1 MSANIFYT
9 PILGSSKQVGV
20 VPGLLVADTPE
31 QLDEIVKGGFSNDQQ
46 RLTNFGIAKDCYNGN
61 FQSYLTD
68 WTQGDA
74 TRENSVRFSLIM
86 RRTVDVLSTHLYRKG
101 PKRQIS
107 GHPEA
112 TAILERI
119 YSANNFDTLMQMADR
134 TTFITDAA
142 AIEFIPNDGMDAL
155 SVPVKVR
162 LWDAAEFVPVFSS
175 DDPLVPWAVVTMS
188 VFGDKKVARVFTD
201 ELIYR
206 YSAPIWNN
214 QQTVA
219 TTSTAARDSQN
230 LGFTLDIGFPTENY
244 LGVLPF
250 EFVSYELPRNSFWTG
265 GIGLQLAHM
274 NLHINRRLSDL
285 ADNIIQWRPKGV
297 LRNVKPDWNFPPN
310 QKPGQFTRLDGMSS
324 IESSKGEPIAEFIAP
339 DLTFT
344 QYDWNDISA
353 YSDHMV
359 EMLGVPASTVRMQQQ
374 GGTSGV
380 AIMSEQLPLIER
392 AEARQRIF
400 DYFEQRIA
408 KKCLQVA
415 LSQLQNATP
424 QDEMS
429 AMLIQQ
435 DMMFI
440 SNALMDFDNLFHVVW
455 PIMTKNRPG
464 PERDAHDAFQ
474 LNFQRKSRTE
484 MTAEDE
490 NITLDEALAKTQQT
504 MNLIMQENMMLA
516 QAQMP
521 LMPPPPPE
529 GETGEQ
535 KPDDKGDN

>member
-1 MSANIFYT
+1 MAGNIFYT
-9 PILGSSKQVGV
+9 PILGNSKQIGV
-20 VPGLLVADTPE
+20 VPGLVTADSPE
-31 QLDEIVKGGFSNDQQ
+31 ELETLVKGGFSDDQQ
-46 RLTNFGIAKDCYNGN
+46 RLTNYGIAKDCYNGN
-61 FQSYLTD
+61 FQSYLAD

-74 TRENSVRFSLIM
+74 TRENAARFSLSM

-101 PKRQIS
+101 PKRVIS

-119 YSANNFDTLMQMADR
+119 YSANNFDSLMQMADR

-142 AIEFIPNDGMDAL
+142 AIEFVPNDGPDAL
-155 SVPVKVR
+155 SVPVNVR
-162 LWDAAEFVPVFSS
+162 LWDAAEFVPIFDSQ
-175 DDPLVPWAVVTMS
+175 DPLTPWAVATIS
-188 VFGDKKVARVFTD
+188 VFGRKKVARVFTD
-201 ELIYR
+201 TEISR
-206 YSAPIWNN
+206 YSSPVWNQ
-214 QQTVA
+214 QQTVSTTLTGA
-219 TTSTAARDSQN
+219 TQSQS
-230 LGFTLDIGFPTENY
+230 LGFTLDIDSPVPNY

-285 ADNIIQWRPKGV
+285 ADNITQWRPKGV

-324 IESSKGEPIAEFIAP
+324 IETGNNEPIAEFIAP
-339 DLTFT
+339 DLGFT

-353 YSDHMV
+353 YLDHMV

-392 AEARQRIF
+392 AEARQRTF
-400 DYFEQRIA
+400 EYFEQRIA
-408 KKCLQVA
+408 KKCLTVA
-415 LSQLQNATP
+415 LAQLQNATP

-429 AMLIQQ
+429 AAMIQQ
-435 DMMFI
+435 EMFFI
-440 SNALMDFDNLFHVVW
+440 NNALMNFDEAFHVVW

-464 PERDAHDAFQ
+464 PDRDAHDAFQ

-490 NITLDEALAKTQQT
+490 NITIDEAFTKTQQT
-504 MNLIMQENMMLA
+504 MNLIMQENMLLA

-521 LMPPPPPE
+521 LMPPPAPE
-529 GETGEQ
+529 EQ
-535 KPDDKGDN
+535 AEAKKEGS

>member
-1 MSANIFYT
+1 MNIFYT
-9 PILGSSKQVGV
+9 PILGNAKQIGV
-20 VPGLLVADTPE
+20 VPGLIVAETPE
-31 QLDEIVKGGFSNDQQ
+31 ELDELVKGGFSNDQQ

-61 FQSYLTD
+61 FQSYLAD
-68 WTQGDA
+68 WTQGDV
-74 TRENSVRFSLIM
+74 TRENSARFSLIM

-101 PKRQIS
+101 PKRTIS

-119 YSANNFDTLMQMADR
+119 YSANNFDTLMQMGDR
-134 TTFITDAA
+134 TTFITDSAA
-142 AIEFIPNDGMDAL
+142 VEFVPNDGIDAIT
-155 SVPVKVR
+155 VPVKIR
-162 LWDAAEFVPVFSS
+162 LWDAAEFIPVFDTTDS
-175 DDPLVPWAVVTMS
+175 LNPWAVATLS
-188 VFGDKKVARVFTD
+188 VFGDRKVARVFTAD
-201 ELIYR
+201 YISM
-206 YSAPIWNN
+206 YSSPIWNQ
-214 QQTVA
+214 QQTASA
-219 TTSTAARDSQN
+219 TQSAATQAQSLGMTQN
-230 LGFTLDIGFPTENY
+230 VGYPIPNY

-250 EFVSYELPRNSFWTG
+250 EFMSYELPRNSFWTG

-310 QKPGQFTRLDGMSS
+310 QKPGQFTRLDGMSG
-324 IESSKGEPIAEFIAP
+324 IESNNNEPIAEFIAP

-408 KKCLQVA
+408 KKCLMVA
-415 LSQLQNATP
+415 MAQLQNATP
-424 QDEMS
+424 QDEMT
-429 AMLIQQ
+429 AMMIQQ
-435 DMMFI
+435 DIMFI
-440 SNALMDFDNLFHVVW
+440 QAAMTDFDNAFHVVW

-490 NITLDEALAKTQQT
+490 NISIDEAFAKTQQT
-504 MNLIMQENMMLA
+504 MSLIMQENMLLA

-521 LMPPPPPE
+521 LMPPPAENPP
-529 GETGEQ
+529 ETGEA
-535 KPDDKGDN
+535 KNE

>member
-1 MSANIFYT
+1 MSMNIFYT
-9 PILGSSKQVGV
+9 PILGNAKQIGV
-20 VPGLLVADTPE
+20 VPGLIVAETPE
-31 QLDEIVKGGFSNDQQ
+31 ELDELVKGGFSNDQQ

-61 FQSYLTD
+61 FQSYLAD
-68 WTQGDA
+68 WTQGDV
-74 TRENSVRFSLIM
+74 TRENSARFSLIM

-101 PKRQIS
+101 PKRTIS

-119 YSANNFDTLMQMADR
+119 YSANNFDTLMQMGDR
-134 TTFITDAA
+134 TTFITDSAA
-142 AIEFIPNDGMDAL
+142 VEFVPNDGIDAIT
-155 SVPVKVR
+155 VPVKIR
-162 LWDAAEFVPVFSS
+162 LWDAAEFIPVFDTTDS
-175 DDPLVPWAVVTMS
+175 LNPWAVATLS
-188 VFGDKKVARVFTD
+188 VFGDRKVARVFTAD
-201 ELIYR
+201 YISM
-206 YSAPIWNN
+206 YSSPIWNQ
-214 QQTVA
+214 QQTASA
-219 TTSTAARDSQN
+219 TQSAATQAQSLGMTQN
-230 LGFTLDIGFPTENY
+230 VGYPIPNY

-250 EFVSYELPRNSFWTG
+250 EFMSYELPRNSFWTG

-310 QKPGQFTRLDGMSS
+310 QKPGQFTRLDGMSG
-324 IESSKGEPIAEFIAP
+324 IESNNNEPIAEFIAP

-408 KKCLQVA
+408 KKCLMVA
-415 LSQLQNATP
+415 MAQLQNATP
-424 QDEMS
+424 QDEMT
-429 AMLIQQ
+429 AMMIQQ
-435 DMMFI
+435 DIMFI
-440 SNALMDFDNLFHVVW
+440 QAAMTDFDNAFHEVW

-490 NITLDEALAKTQQT
+490 NISIDEAFAKTQQT
-504 MNLIMQENMMLA
+504 MSLIMQENMLLA

-521 LMPPPPPE
+521 LMPPPAENPP
-529 GETGEQ
+529 ETGEA
-535 KPDDKGDN
+535 KNE

>member
-1 MSANIFYT
+1 MSMNIFYT
-9 PILGSSKQVGV
+9 PILGNAKQIGV
-20 VPGLLVADTPE
+20 VPGLIVAETPE
-31 QLDEIVKGGFSNDQQ
+31 ELDELVKGGFSNDQQ

-61 FQSYLTD
+61 FQSYLAD
-68 WTQGDA
+68 WTQGDV
-74 TRENSVRFSLIM
+74 TRENSARFSLIM

-101 PKRQIS
+101 PKRTIS

-119 YSANNFDTLMQMADR
+119 YSANNFDTLMQMGDR
-134 TTFITDAA
+134 TTFITDSAA
-142 AIEFIPNDGMDAL
+142 VEFVPNDGIDAIT
-155 SVPVKVR
+155 VPVKIR
-162 LWDAAEFVPVFSS
+162 LWDAAEFIPVFDTTDS
-175 DDPLVPWAVVTMS
+175 LNPWAVATLS
-188 VFGDKKVARVFTD
+188 VFGDRKVARVFTAD
-201 ELIYR
+201 YISM
-206 YSAPIWNN
+206 YSSPIWNQ
-214 QQTVA
+214 QQTASA
-219 TTSTAARDSQN
+219 TQSAATQAQSLGMTQN
-230 LGFTLDIGFPTENY
+230 VGYPIPNY

-250 EFVSYELPRNSFWTG
+250 EFMSYELPRNSFWTG

-310 QKPGQFTRLDGMSS
+310 QKPGQFTRLDGMSG
-324 IESSKGEPIAEFIAP
+324 IESNNNEPIAEFIAP

-408 KKCLQVA
+408 KKCLMVA
-415 LSQLQNATP
+415 MAQLQNATP
-424 QDEMS
+424 QDEMT
-429 AMLIQQ
+429 AMMIQQ
-435 DMMFI
+435 DIMFI
-440 SNALMDFDNLFHVVW
+440 QAAMTDFDNAFHVVW

-490 NITLDEALAKTQQT
+490 NISIDEAFAKTQQT
-504 MNLIMQENMMLA
+504 MSLIMQENMLLA

-521 LMPPPPPE
+521 LMPPPAENPP
-529 GETGEQ
+529 ETGEA
-535 KPDDKGDN
+535 KNE

>member
-1 MSANIFYT
+1 MSMNIFYT
-9 PILGSSKQVGV
+9 PILGNAKQIGV
-20 VPGLLVADTPE
+20 VPGLIVAETPE
-31 QLDEIVKGGFSNDQQ
+31 ELDELVKGGFSNDQQ

-61 FQSYLTD
+61 FQSYLAD
-68 WTQGDA
+68 WTQGDV
-74 TRENSVRFSLIM
+74 TRENSARFSLIM

-101 PKRQIS
+101 PKRTIS

-119 YSANNFDTLMQMADR
+119 YSANNFDTLMQMGDR
-134 TTFITDAA
+134 TTFITDSAA
-142 AIEFIPNDGMDAL
+142 VEFVPNDGIDAIT
-155 SVPVKVR
+155 VPVKIR
-162 LWDAAEFVPVFSS
+162 LWDAAEFIPVFDTTDS
-175 DDPLVPWAVVTMS
+175 LNPWAVATLS
-188 VFGDKKVARVFTD
+188 VFGDRKVARVFTAD
-201 ELIYR
+201 YISM
-206 YSAPIWNN
+206 YSSPIWNQ
-214 QQTVA
+214 QQTASA
-219 TTSTAARDSQN
+219 TQSAATQAQSLGMTQN
-230 LGFTLDIGFPTENY
+230 VGYPIPNY

-250 EFVSYELPRNSFWTG
+250 EFMSYELPRNSFWTG

-310 QKPGQFTRLDGMSS
+310 QKPGQFTRLDGMSG
-324 IESSKGEPIAEFIAP
+324 IESNNNEPIAEFIAP

-408 KKCLQVA
+408 KKCLMVA
-415 LSQLQNATP
+415 MAQLQNATP
-424 QDEMS
+424 QDEMT
-429 AMLIQQ
+429 AMMIQQ
-435 DMMFI
+435 DIMFI
-440 SNALMDFDNLFHVVW
+440 QAAMTDFDNAFHVVW

-490 NITLDEALAKTQQT
+490 NISIDEAFSKTQQT
-504 MNLIMQENMMLA
+504 MSLIMQENMLLA

-521 LMPPPPPE
+521 LMPPPAENPP
-529 GETGEQ
+529 ETGEA
-535 KPDDKGDN
+535 KDE